1 MTHRTMFV
9 SPKTHDD
16 VDSEYGSKKDV
27 QLII

>member
-9 SPKTHDD
+9 SPKGYDND
-16 VDSEYGSKKDV
+16 NSEYGSKKDV